1 MIDHGCA
8 RGSNP
13 LVPQICVIKDFHDET
28 PDVRSFHFQTEDGKK
43 PFDLK
48 PGQLIMLSLFG
59 VGEAMFSI
67 TSQGDDYIESTIK
80 RVGELTNILH
90 TVPAGQKVG
99 IRGPYGNWFPYD
111 DLKGYDLLFVT
122 GGFALAPAR
131 SLILHCFNNR
141 KDYGSIDILYG
152 ARSVSDLCFKD
163 ELFDKWP
170 KQPDTKVHVTIDVA
184 EDAWDGN
191 VGFVPTYLE
200 DLKFTPKA
208 GRVKVILCGP
218 PIMIKFCSHALLDHM
233 NFAKA
238 DVITT
243 LEMRM
248 KCGIGKCGRCNI
260 GNKYVCLDGPVFT
273 LAELD
278 ELPDEK

>member
-13 LVPQICVIKDFHDET
+13 LVPQLCVIKDFHDET

>member
-1 MIDHGCA
+1 MISHDCA

-13 LVPQICVIKDFHDET
+13 LVPQVCVIKEFFDET
-28 PDVRSFHFQTEDGKK
+28 PDVRTFRIQTVDGKK
-43 PFDLK
+43 PFDLR

-67 TSQGDDYIESTIK
+67 TRQGDDFIESTIK
-80 RVGELTNILH
+80 RVGELTNMLH
-90 TVPAGQKVG
+90 SVPAGQKVG
-99 IRGPYGNWFPYD
+99 VRGPYGNWFPAD
-111 DLKGYDLLFVT
+111 DLKGKDLLFVT

-131 SLILHCFNNR
+131 SLILHCLNNR
-141 KDYGSIDILYG
+141 ADYGKIDVLYG
-152 ARSVSDLCFKD
+152 ARTSADLCFKD
-163 ELFDKWP
+163 ELFNVWP
-170 KQPDTKVHVTIDVA
+170 SQPDTKVHVTIDVG
-184 EDAWDGN
+184 EPGWEGN

-200 DLKFTPKA
+200 ELAFQPSENL
-208 GRVKVILCGP
+208 RVILCGP
-218 PIMIKFCSHALLDHM
+218 PIMIKFCAHALFDHM
-233 NFAKA
+233 GFVKEN
-238 DVITT
+238 VITT

-278 ELPDEK
+278 EMPDEK